1 MHAYYHYACIRG
13 ACKFQIIPLTLSD
26 SYTWEPAPEFGG
38 EGDAPCPRAGHAAAV
53 VGTRIYIWSGRD
65 GYKKVWNSQVH
76 THNTQ
81 TACEQKCYRPPT
93 PIS

>member
-1 MHAYYHYACIRG
+1 MNNVEL
-13 ACKFQIIPLTLSD
+13 KFIFEIMLWVLFSPSD
-26 SYTWEPAPEFGG
+26 TYTWEPMPEFGG

-76 THNTQ
+76 TQHMAYEHNCKIVDTS
-81 TACEQKCYRPPT
+81 
-93 PIS
+93 ISF